1 MARFKSGFSGNPAG
15 RPPKN
20 ASATSMMARLAR
32 GHAEKAMRVMA
43 ESLDDPDPRVRM
55 VAAKEI
61 LDRAYGKAK
70 ETVEVIEDQGGVHG
84 FDDESLNVL
93 IDGLKKIYVLKETHP
108 DLWEQIMK
116 AVEEN
121 EKTQVLPP
129 PKKGKTKR
137 GG

>member
-1 MARFKSGFSGNPAG
+1 
-15 RPPKN
+15 
-20 ASATSMMARLAR
+20 
-32 GHAEKAMRVMA
+32 MRVMA
-43 ESLDDPDPRVRM
+43 ESLDDLDPRVRM

-108 DLWEQIMK
+108 DLWERIMK

-129 PKKGKTKR
+129 PRKDKPKR